1 MKDLSKELYIGV
13 DVGGTKIQ
21 ASLITDAG
29 TVLVSNRRNTPRNCS
44 PDLTLDVIEES
55 IHELL
60 MLQNLPLEQLSG
72 VGIAVPGVVCPDS
85 GNVIVTPNMNL
96 SGIELGRV
104 MRERLGGVH
113 VAVGNDCNLGTLGEC
128 WLGSGRFASMAVGI
142 FVGTGIG
149 SGLVRDH
156 RLISGAG
163 QVAGEIGHIVLQL
176 PCESWRAQ
184 LCLKKSERKRVR
196 QANINIAK
204 QTIKAKNVKLLR
216 KTSIHPLD
224 LVQCG
229 CGNYGCFE
237 SIASRSAI
245 ERYIREAIS
254 CGAKSSIADYNGG
267 KLDVIKSGSI
277 AKALKSGDEV
287 VTVIIKFAATVI
299 GYACLTVRHLLDPDV
314 IMLGGG
320 VIEACQKYMMPVI
333 ESVVASDRLQA
344 AACTRRILV
353 SSLGDYA
360 VTLGAVA
367 LVRSTETNT
376 FDQICESVPKY
387 PHLLMLADEVIH
399 IDDVAY
405 TSDILILPDGTIHAR
420 SKFPKK
426 DPNGFRFKDIETVV
440 QGGTDLLI
448 LATPTAEKLTLPE
461 KCRDYLCRRGID
473 YRVVQLREAVQLYN
487 NFNGRRSAVLHFKDE
502 GKN

>member
-1 MKDLSKELYIGV
+1 MKDQIKDLYIGV

-21 ASLITDAG
+21 ASLITDTG

-44 PDLTLDVIEES
+44 PELTLDVIEES
-55 IHELL
+55 ILELL
-60 MLQNLPLEQLSG
+60 MLNNQSLDQLSG
-72 VGIAVPGVVCPDS
+72 VGVAVPGVVCPES
-85 GNVIVTPNMNL
+85 GYVVVTPNMNL

-104 MRERLGGVH
+104 MRERLGGVR
-113 VAVGNDCNLGTLGEC
+113 VEVGNDCNLGTLGEC
-128 WLGSGRFASMAVGI
+128 WLGSGRLANTAVGI

-149 SGLVRDH
+149 AGLVRDR

-163 QVAGEIGHIVLQL
+163 QAAGEIGHIVLQL
-176 PCESWRAQ
+176 PCESWHTQ
-184 LCLKKSERKRVR
+184 LRLKKNGRKRVR
-196 QANINIAK
+196 QTNLTK
-204 QTIKAKNVKLLR
+204 QTINAKKIKSAR
-216 KTSIHPLD
+216 KSAKIPFG

-245 ERYIREAIS
+245 ERYIREAIA
-254 CGAKSSIADYNGG
+254 CGAKSSIVDYNGN

-287 VTVIIKFAATVI
+287 VTVIVNYVSTVI

-333 ESVVASDRLQA
+333 ESVTASDRLQSA
-344 AACTRRILV
+344 TCTRRILV
-353 SSLGDYA
+353 SSLGDSA
-360 VTLGAVA
+360 VVLGAVA
-367 LVRSTETNT
+367 LVRSTDSST
-376 FDQICESVPKY
+376 FDQVCESIPKY

-420 SKFPKK
+420 SKVPKK
-426 DPNGFRFKDIETVV
+426 DPNGFRFKDIEMAV

-448 LATPTAEKLTLPE
+448 LATPTAEKLILSE
-461 KCRDYLCRRGID
+461 KCRDYLYRRGID
-473 YRVVQLREAVQLYN
+473 YRIVQLREAVQMYN
-487 NFNGRRSAVLHFKDE
+487 NFNGRRSAILHFNND